1 MSEEEV
7 KRESAQY
14 PEKLSEGND
23 GQPRFGRLL
32 LVLAAGVGIVV
43 ALTFGSLAW
52 YT

>member
-1 MSEEEV
+1 MSEDDRNPMQHPEE
-7 KRESAQY
+7 
-14 PEKLSEGND
+14 LSSGAD
-23 GQPRFGRLL
+23 GQPKFGRLL